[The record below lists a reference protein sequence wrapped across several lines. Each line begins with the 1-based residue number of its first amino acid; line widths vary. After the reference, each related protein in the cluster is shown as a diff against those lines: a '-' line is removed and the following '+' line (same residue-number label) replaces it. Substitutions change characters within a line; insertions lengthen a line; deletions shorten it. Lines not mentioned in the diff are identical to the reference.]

1 MTMANKVE
9 IFLGMNIK
17 KFIEGTNKAE
27 KRAKKFRDNLVN
39 VEKQMKSVQ
48 KGSAIA
54 FGAIAG
60 IIGLTAKPAIALQD
74 EIRNALTLVDVQG
87 AEFKKMES
95 DMEKLASK
103 MAREL
108 GMSAAD
114 VASGFYNV
122 LSSGAEAMSDDFES
136 LAMVALKM
144 GKTVGL
150 ETAASVEV
158 LSDTIGA
165 FNLELT
171 DAEKVADVFFTTS
184 KLAATTVPQL
194 ADAFKEAGA
203 TAATMKLSL
212 EETAAILGTFASKG
226 IKGAQAG
233 TLFRIMATRMGAAT
247 GEAATALQRLG
258 VDAFDP
264 ITRKMRPMTDIII
277 EMSAATA
284 KMTDEQRNLTL
295 KTIVGEE
302 AFAKFGGV
310 LAGDLTKIKE
320 WEKRLH
326 ETGALQKAFNIK
338 MDSFT
343 GQMQL
348 AKAELEAAAIAVG
361 KAFLP
366 SLLKLVRAVA
376 DIASKMVPWIEGNQR
391 LLKVLAGVGLGGAGI
406 LAAMSTFGLLLVKLP
421 VLLAA
426 ATGPIGLLT
435 MAIMAAAAAV
445 VYFVMKSQKIPG
457 TIDEIDVRIA
467 NNKKSMVGLKNE
479 MEELTTQWGKGFE
492 SWEAGNHQM
501 KAAQDK
507 YRLLSVELKGHTDRV
522 KTLNDAKNTLI
533 ETDKRSTEAKE
544 LAAQTEKDEIERKEN
559 LAIKSRSIAAIL
571 TDAVIPKVKE
581 ATEGQKEW
589 TAEIDETAI
598 HLPEL
603 IAIAQYEIDALR
615 DDLMD
620 LATWMIDVFAVSF
633 EQVERSSKTFIENLG
648 YAFLVG
654 FVRIAR
660 AFIEAEIM
668 KVVAKKIEQIAE
680 ATIAAPLSFGATL
693 LAIGPIVAAA
703 AAGIA
708 ALGALSGAAEARI
721 MKMEMGGMMGSSG
734 LVYAHQ
740 GEMFFNPRT
749 QSPDQLS
756 TMMAG
761 AGVGMPAGGNPI
773 NVFANHYGPMN
784 TQLDVKQMSREIG
797 RQVRRAVN
805 REVE

>member
-1 MTMANKVE
+1 MANKVE

-17 KFIEGTNKAE
+17 KFIEGSNKAE
-27 KRAKKFRDNLVN
+27 KRAKKFRENLVN

-48 KGSAIA
+48 KGSAVA

-95 DMEKLASK
+95 DMEKLATK
-103 MAREL
+103 MSREL

-122 LSSGAEAMSDDFES
+122 LSSGAAAMSDDFES
-136 LAMVALKM
+136 LAMIALKM

-194 ADAFKEAGA
+194 AAAFTDAGS
-203 TAATMKLSL
+203 TAAMMGISL
-212 EETAAILGTFASKG
+212 EETAAILGTFAAKG
-226 IKGAQAG
+226 VKGAQAG
-233 TLFRIMATRMGAAT
+233 TLFRVMASRMAAAT
-247 GEAATALQRLG
+247 GEAADELTRLG

-264 ITRKMRPMTDIII
+264 ITRKMRPMTDILIDL
-277 EMSAATA
+277 ANAT
-284 KMTDEQRNLTL
+284 KNQTDEQRNLTL
-295 KTIVGEE
+295 KVITGEE
-302 AFAKFGGV
+302 AFAKLGGV
-310 LAGDLTKIKE
+310 LSGDLSKIKDWQE
-320 WEKRLH
+320 RLK
-326 ETGALQKAFNIK
+326 ETGALQTAFNVK
-338 MDSFT
+338 MDSFS
-343 GQMQL
+343 GQMSL
-348 AKAELEAAAIAVG
+348 AKADLEAASIALG
-361 KAFLP
+361 KLFLP
-366 SLLKLVRAVA
+366 SLLKLVKAVS
-376 DIASKMVPWIEGNQR
+376 DIASAMVPWIERNR
-391 LLKVLAGVGLGGAGI
+391 NLVKILTGVGLGGAG
-406 LAAMSTFGLLLVKLP
+406 LLMGMSTFGLVLIKLP
-421 VLLAA
+421 MLLAA
-426 ATGPIGLLT
+426 ATGPIGLMTL
-435 MAIMAAAAAV
+435 AILAAAAAV
-445 VYFVMKSQKIPG
+445 VYFVGSAGKIPDTVEGIDAALEVSAKKTAELEKQIARLEKTNTSSFQIYDKFG
-457 TIDEIDVRIA
+457 TVIGHSSDRLDGLKEKLAAAEKRTKALADAKQHLTDVETQVAAAKAIQAQMETDEIAR
-467 NNKKSMVGLKNE
+467 
-479 MEELTTQWGKGFE
+479 
-492 SWEAGNHQM
+492 
-501 KAAQDK
+501 
-507 YRLLSVELKGHTDRV
+507 
-522 KTLNDAKNTLI
+522 
-533 ETDKRSTEAKE
+533 
-544 LAAQTEKDEIERKEN
+544 KDL
-559 LAIKSRSIAAIL
+559 LAIKSRSIADVL
-571 TDAVIPKVKE
+571 TNAVIPKVKE

-598 HLPEL
+598 AIPEL
-603 IAIAQYEIDALR
+603 IMISSSEIEALR

-633 EQVERSSKTFIENLG
+633 DQVERSSKTFIENLG
-648 YAFLVG
+648 VAFLVG

-708 ALGALSGAAEARI
+708 ALSALSGAAEARI

-761 AGVGMPAGGNPI
+761 AGVGMPSGGNPI